1 MARTAAAKT
10 PEQRQHAA
18 RELLVKYGVGKSTL
32 GDRWL
37 STAAFGED
45 TVMVPSPD
53 GKSQHVAWAT
63 KKATLD
69 DVAAGLVQRGL
80 AKGQKPTDEQVAASL
95 AQLREAGGGLDDEA
109 LLAQLQAQQNV
120 SSQGRFQRMEAVET
134 LMDRMKK
141 DEALRAE
148 LGPYFG
154 FSPSPDPAPI
164 GKPPEAQAQ
173 SPAANPAATPAVKA
187 EADDWWSAA
196 QPELQNI
203 PVLGGMPRW
212 GLAAT
217 GLGTAAA
224 AGLAYHL
231 MAKGQQQSDPVAYAS
246 TVQAMNAY

>member
-10 PEQRQHAA
+10 PEQRDHAA
-18 RELLVKYGVGKSTL
+18 RTLLVKYGVGDDTL
-32 GDRWL
+32 RDRWAAK
-37 STAAFGED
+37 AAFGD
-45 TVMVPSPD
+45 NTVMVPSPD
-53 GKSQHVAWAT
+53 DKSGHVVWAT
-63 KKATLD
+63 EKATLN

-80 AKGQKPTDEQVAASL
+80 AKGQKPTPEQVAASL

-120 SSQGRFQRMEAVET
+120 SSQVRFQRMEAVEK

-154 FSPSPDPAPI
+154 FSPSPEPAPI
-164 GKPPEAQAQ
+164 GKPPEAPPQ
-173 SPAANPAATPAVKA
+173 SPAANPEAAPAIKA

-203 PVLGGMPRW
+203 PVLGGMSRR

>member
-10 PEQRQHAA
+10 PAQREHAA
-18 RELLVKYGVGKSTL
+18 RKLLERYGVGDSTI
-32 GDRWL
+32 GDRWVT
-37 STAAFGED
+37 TAAFGND

-53 GKSQHVAWAT
+53 DKSDHVVWAT
-63 KKATLD
+63 KKATLN

-120 SSQGRFQRMEAVET
+120 SSQARFQRMESVER

-141 DEALRAE
+141 DEAMRAE

-164 GKPPEAQAQ
+164 GKPPEAPPQ
-173 SPAANPAATPAVKA
+173 SPAANPEASPAVKG
-187 EADDWWSAA
+187 EADDWWSASA
-196 QPELQNI
+196 EELRNI

-231 MAKGQQQSDPVAYAS
+231 MAKGQQQADPVAYAS